1 MNNQSMHSFILKQS
15 FDGIAFADEQ
25 GGVLEWNSSL
35 EHVTGLKRSE
45 VVGRPCWDVYFQLL
59 SNKARTTVLYE
70 RLKANTLQIL
80 ETGQS
85 PAAVEA
91 AIQRPDG
98 MCRII
103 QMTAFPIMTAKG
115 YMLEIIVRDITRLK
129 QPDGELQRGRAGLE
143 QAGPDRTAR
152 YKKLNRQLA
161 LEIVKRR
168 QVEEALSRQLEIS
181 LAITELSRKLLSP
194 AAIEDIS
201 ILVLEHA
208 KRLTGS
214 KYGYVGYIEPETGY
228 LVCCTMTRDIWDK
241 CQVKD
246 KDIVYKRFGDLG
258 GWVVRNKKPLLTNAP
273 AQDPRSAGTPPGHIP
288 IDRVIAAPA
297 IFNETLVG
305 LVTLANS
312 PHDYREQDLA
322 LIERLADLYA
332 IAVHRKRSEDALRIS
347 EANYRAIFDGAD
359 DAILVH
365 DLHTGVVTDVNQ
377 KACQLFGCK
386 PPESSPELQGQ
397 LINLPQYA
405 RDCVAKWMAEAAKG
419 EPLLFESVL
428 RDSDGASLSVEVS
441 LKRAVIGGKESA
453 VAIVRDITRRRQVER
468 EMVRL
473 DRLHLVGEM
482 AASFGHEIRNPMTS
496 VRGLLQVLGGKPE
509 CFKYKEYLD
518 LMIEELDRANSIIQ
532 EFLSLAK
539 DRAVLFKV
547 QSLNAILEAVFPLIL
562 AGALIQDKYA
572 GIELGDIPDLPFDEK
587 EIRQV
592 ILNLVRN
599 GLEAMSPGGC
609 LTIRTFTE
617 DNEVVLSVQDQ
628 GTGIR
633 PDIIEKIGNP
643 FFTTKEQGTGLG
655 LAVCYS
661 IAARHGATIKIET
674 GPGGS
679 IFFFRFPGPETPVT

>member
-1 MNNQSMHSFILKQS
+1 LSNQSLHSFILEQS

-25 GGVLEWNSSL
+25 GGFLEWNSSL
-35 EHVTGLKRSE
+35 EHITGLKRSE

-59 SNKARTTVLYE
+59 SSEAKTTALYE
-70 RLKANTLQIL
+70 RLKTNILHML
-80 ETGQS
+80 ETGLS
-85 PAAVEA
+85 PAMGEA
-91 AIQRPDG
+91 AIQWPDG
-98 MCRII
+98 IRKII
-103 QMTAFPIMTAKG
+103 QMTAFSIMTAKG
-115 YMLEIIVRDITRLK
+115 YMLGIIVRDITRLK
-129 QPDGELQRGRAGLE
+129 LLDNELQQGRAWLE
-143 QAGPDRTAR
+143 QMALDRTAG
-152 YKKLNRQLA
+152 YKKLNRQLS

-201 ILVLEHA
+201 ILVLDHA

-228 LVCCTMTRDIWDK
+228 LICCTMTRDIWDNCK
-241 CQVKD
+241 VKD

-258 GWVVRNKKPLLTNAP
+258 GWVIRNKKSLLTNTP

-297 IFNETLVG
+297 IFNEMLVG

-312 PHDYREQDLA
+312 PRDYREQDLA

-386 PPESSPELQGQ
+386 PLESSPDLDGR

-405 RDCVAKWMAEAAKG
+405 RDSAARWMAEAAKG

-428 RDSDGASLSVEVS
+428 KDSDGASLSIEVS

-496 VRGLLQVLGGKPE
+496 VRGLLQVLRGKPE
-509 CFKYKEYLD
+509 CLKYKEYLD

-547 QSLNAILEAVFPLIL
+547 QSLNAIIEAVFPLIL
-562 AGALIQDKYA
+562 ASALIQDKYA
-572 GIELGDIPDLPFDEK
+572 EVDLGDIPDLPFDEK

-599 GLEAMSPGGC
+599 GLEAMPPGGC

-617 DNEVVLSVQDQ
+617 GNEVVLSVQDQ
-628 GTGIR
+628 GTGIG

-674 GPGGS
+674 GSEGS
-679 IFFFRFPGPETPVT
+679 TFFFRFPRPDNAGL